1 MNWKGLI
8 TKPKN
13 DFQIIGVP
21 ETRLKKTQETTTNI
35 RLENFIIEHVSTESA
50 NGGVLLYI
58 RKAITLSP
66 ELMIYKKG
74 IGFCLF

>member
-13 DFQIIGVP
+13 DFQIIGVS
-21 ETRLKKTQETTTNI
+21 ETRFKKTQETTANI
-35 RLENFIIEHVSTESA
+35 RLENFVIEHVPTESA
-50 NGGVLLYI
+50 NRGVLLYI
-58 RKAITLSP
+58 RKAIKLRP

>member
-8 TKPKN
+8 SKPKN
-13 DFQIIGVP
+13 DFQIIGVS

-35 RLENFIIEHVSTESA
+35 RLENLIIEHVPTESA
-50 NGGVLLYI
+50 NRGVWLYI
-58 RKAITLSP
+58 RKAIKLRP

-74 IGFCLF
+74 IGFCLY